1 MSDEPFDPY
10 YTWLSIPPQDQPPH
24 HYRLLGLQRFES
36 SAEVI
41 ERAAD
46 RQRTYLRQH
55 QNGAHSRDSQQLL
68 NEVSQAVL
76 CLLNPVSKQQYD
88 AQLRL
93 AEAASRVNSAAEQAR
108 QHSDETGLAG
118 ALAMPTVAPST
129 THAPLRSPRVALQR
143 QRSPSLVAIVAGVV
157 TAPLILALLYAAV
170 QFFSSR
176 QSASNLPVAEKGT
189 QRANA
194 PAGAKVRKSQVTE
207 STPRAATTTPAAAKE
222 SPGDSTSAPEAV
234 QVPESPA
241 VPRWQLASGG
251 VLAAGQKLLSENEA
265 YQLEFQSDG
274 NLVLKRCQDW
284 AVLWASHTS
293 GRAAACALQTDGN
306 LVLSD
311 AAGRAVWSSRTSLH
325 PGAELVVQ
333 NDGNVVI
340 YLHKHPLWSTNTRQ
354 R

>member
-24 HYRLLGLQRFES
+24 HYRLLGLQLFES

-55 QNGAHSRDSQQLL
+55 QSGAHSRDSQQLL

-93 AEAASRVNSAAEQAR
+93 AKSASVNSAAEHALQYG
-108 QHSDETGLAG
+108 DETGIAG
-118 ALAMPTVAPST
+118 ALTIAAVAPST
-129 THAPLRSPRVALQR
+129 IHTPTHSPRVALRR
-143 QRSPSLVAIVAGVV
+143 QQSPSLFAIVAGVV
-157 TAPLILALLYAAV
+157 TGPLILGMLYTAL
-170 QFFSSR
+170 QFFNSR
-176 QSASNLPVAEKGT
+176 QSTGNFPVAEQDTTG
-189 QRANA
+189 ANA
-194 PAGAKVRKSQVTE
+194 PEGVKVRKSRVTE
-207 STPRAATTTPAAAKE
+207 LTSHSGTPMPAAVNK
-222 SPGDSTSAPEAV
+222 SSGDSTSARETV
-234 QVPESPA
+234 QPLESPA
-241 VPRWQLASGG
+241 VPQWQLASGG
-251 VLAAGQKLLSENEA
+251 VLAAGQKLTSENES

-274 NLVLKRCQDW
+274 NLVLKRCQGW
-284 AVLWASHTS
+284 AVLWASHTN

-311 AAGRAVWSSRTSLH
+311 AAGRPVWSSRTSLH
-325 PGAELVVQ
+325 PGAHLVVQ

-340 YLHKHPLWSTNTRQ
+340 YLHNHPLWSTNTRQ
-354 R
+354 Q